1 MKKWMI
7 KLVGSKL
14 TIRWKINAGSMLIIS
29 VLIVLMG
36 IFIYVRVSGMEYRAA
51 VQQYRTLT
59 RTMGARLD
67 ENSDAFINQIN
78 FVALDGTMADLLS
91 VFYQSSSNY
100 QTISD
105 MRSLISLRSNIKNE
119 IGAVSVYDT
128 DGKEILSWDK
138 ASNTFGHYSLPTQLE
153 LSGIYPS
160 GRITCE
166 MENGQLIYSRA
177 VRMLDGGEI
186 VGYISFLYNK
196 SQFQNKLEILAE
208 DRTCFLGLYD
218 STSHQMITTNQT
230 GKNAYLQALDGMDM
244 TELPEGITTFVEGV
258 GEVLL
263 CGTASIN
270 DGWYVVSGIRSSEI
284 YESRSVFITV
294 ILCFFLVG
302 MAMILCINILNER
315 IVSRPVRQIM
325 QAVKRVQ
332 EEDYEITLNVRT
344 GDELEELARSFEVM
358 AHRMDHLINQNL
370 KAGLA
375 YREMQLA
382 QLQQQ
387 IEPHFLYNTLECVN
401 SLAQLERKD
410 DVRHVTNAF
419 ARLMQSKMNDQ
430 IYVTVREEISCAEAF
445 LEIYK
450 IMQARFLDYEIQVDT
465 EILDWSIP
473 SLIVQPMVENAVLHG
488 IIPSGRKGIVT
499 VEVHREE
506 ELLAVT
512 VSDDG
517 IGMEASKIRA
527 IEAYAGGTA
536 SQEEKASLGIGVKN
550 VLKRI
555 RLLYGSGEYVT
566 VLSDPEWGT
575 TFTFMLPQSKE
586 EDSSIRGM
594 E

>member
-1 MKKWMI
+1 MRKWI
-7 KLVGSKL
+7 TRLVGSRQ

-36 IFIYVRVSGMEYRAA
+36 VFIYVRVSGMEYRAA
-51 VQQYRTLT
+51 VQRYRTLT

-67 ENSDAFINQIN
+67 ENSDAFMNQIN

-91 VFYQSSSNY
+91 DYYESDSNY
-100 QTISD
+100 LVITA

-128 DGKEILSWDK
+128 DGKEILSWDR
-138 ASNTFGHYSLPTQLE
+138 ASNTFGHYSLPAQLE

-177 VRMLDGGEI
+177 VRMLDGGDI

-218 STSHQMITTNQT
+218 STSHQMITTNQA
-230 GKNAYLQALDGMDM
+230 GKEAYLQALYGMDM
-244 TELPEGITTFVEGV
+244 TELPEGVTTFVEGV

-284 YESRSVFITV
+284 YESRTVFITV

-332 EEDYEITLNVRT
+332 EEDYEVSLNVHT

-430 IYVTVREEISCAEAF
+430 IYVTVKEEISCAEAF

-450 IMQARFLDYEIQVDT
+450 IMQARFLDYEIRVDEET
-465 EILDWSIP
+465 LDWKIP

-499 VEVHREE
+499 VEVRREE

-517 IGMEASKIRA
+517 IGMKASKVRA
-527 IEAYAGGTA
+527 IEAYAQGKA
-536 SQEEKASLGIGVKN
+536 SEEEKASLGIGVKN

-575 TFTFMLPQSKE
+575 TFTFMLPQSE
-586 EDSSIRGM
+586 GEDSSTRGV

>member
-1 MKKWMI
+1 
-7 KLVGSKL
+7 
-14 TIRWKINAGSMLIIS
+14 MLIIS
-29 VLIVLMG
+29 ALILLMG
-36 IFIYVRVSGMEYRAA
+36 IFIFVRVSGMEYRAA

-67 ENSDAFINQIN
+67 ENSEAFMNQIN
-78 FVALDGTMADLLS
+78 FVALDGTMANLLS
-91 VFYQSSSNY
+91 DYHKSSSNY
-100 QTISD
+100 QVITD

-128 DGKEILSWDK
+128 EGHEILSWDK
-138 ASNTFGHYSLPTQLE
+138 SSNTFGHYILPEQIE
-153 LSGIYPS
+153 LSTIYPS
-160 GRITCE
+160 GRIRCE
-166 MENGQLIYSRA
+166 MKDDQLVYSRA
-177 VRMLDGGEI
+177 VRLLDGGDV
-186 VGYISFLYNK
+186 VGYVSFLYNK
-196 SQFQNKLEILAE
+196 SRFLNKLEILAE

-218 STSHQMITTNQT
+218 STSHQLITTNRAERD
-230 GKNAYLQALDGMDM
+230 AYQQALTVIDVK
-244 TELPEGITTFVEGV
+244 ELPEGVTVPVEGV

-263 CGTASIN
+263 CGTSSIN
-270 DGWYVVSGIRSSEI
+270 EEWYVVSGIRSSEI
-284 YESRSVFITV
+284 FESRSILVTV

-302 MAMILCINILNER
+302 MTMILSINILNER
-315 IVSRPVRQIM
+315 IIARPILQIM

-332 EEDYEITLNVRT
+332 NEEYDISLNVHT
-344 GDELEELARSFEVM
+344 GDELEELASSFEVM

-419 ARLMQSKMNDQ
+419 ARLMQSKMNDR
-430 IYVTVREEISCAEAF
+430 ICVTVKEEISCVEAF

-450 IMQARFLDYEIQVDT
+450 IMQARLLDYEIQVDSET
-465 EILDWSIP
+465 QDWIIP
-473 SLIVQPMVENAVLHG
+473 SLIIQPMVENAVLHG

-499 VEVHREE
+499 VEVHRDE

-517 IGMEASKIRA
+517 VGMKASKVKA
-527 IEAYAGGTA
+527 IEAYAQGTA
-536 SQEEKASLGIGVKN
+536 SEEEKNCLGIGVKN

-555 RLLYGSGEYVT
+555 RLLYGTGDYVT

-575 TFTFMLPQSKE
+575 TFTFLLPQNKE
-586 EDSSIRGM
+586 QDSSTRGM
-594 E
+594 V

>member
-1 MKKWMI
+1 MKTWI
-7 KLVGSKL
+7 TRLIGSRQ
-14 TIRWKINAGSMLIIS
+14 TIRWKINVGSMLIIS
-29 VLIVLMG
+29 ALVLLMG
-36 IFIYVRVSGMEYRAA
+36 SFIYVRVSGMEYRAA

-91 VFYQSSSNY
+91 DYQKSSSRY
-100 QTISD
+100 QIISS

-119 IGAVSVYDT
+119 IGAVSVYDM

-138 ASNTFGHYSLPTQLE
+138 SSNTFGHYSLPVQMDVSL
-153 LSGIYPS
+153 IQPS
-160 GRITCE
+160 GRIVCR
-166 MENGQLIYSRA
+166 MEGGQLVYSRA
-177 VRMLDGGEI
+177 VRMLDGGDV

-196 SQFQNKLEILAE
+196 AQFQNKMEILAE

-218 STSHQMITTNQT
+218 SISHQLITTKQEE
-230 GKNAYLQALDGMDM
+230 KDAYLQALADMDM
-244 TELPEGITTFVEGV
+244 EELPVGMTTFVEGV

-270 DGWYVVSGIRSSEI
+270 DGWYVVSGIRSSEV
-284 YESRSVFITV
+284 YESRNVFTTV

-302 MAMILCINILNER
+302 MAMILCINILSER
-315 IVSRPVRQIM
+315 IVSRPVRKIM

-332 EEDYEITLNVRT
+332 NEDYEISLDVHT

-358 AHRMDHLINQNL
+358 AHRMDQLINQNL

-419 ARLMQSKMNDQ
+419 ARLMQSKMNEQ
-430 IYVTVREEISCAEAF
+430 IYVTVDEEISCSEAF

-450 IMQARFLDYEIQVDT
+450 IMQARLLDYEIQVDPAT
-465 EILDWSIP
+465 RSWKIP

-488 IIPSGRKGIVT
+488 IIPSGRKGVVT

-517 IGMEASKIRA
+517 IGMEASKVKA
-527 IEAYAGGTA
+527 IEAYAQGTA
-536 SQEEKASLGIGVKN
+536 SEEEKASLGIGVKN
-550 VLKRI
+550 VLSRI
-555 RLLYGSGEYVT
+555 RLLYGHGDYVT

-575 TFTFMLPQSKE
+575 TFTFLLPQSSA
-586 EDSSIRGM
+586 EDSSTRGA